1 MRSIEYKLVVHVTY
15 LPFVAVAPLP
25 FVVAVVALYSLVVF
39 VSVVA
44 AAAFS
49 ASRFSC

>member
-1 MRSIEYKLVVHVTY
+1 MHSIEYKLVVHVTY
-15 LPFVAVAPLP
+15 LPFVVAAVG
-25 FVVAVVALYSLVVF
+25 LYSLVVF

>member
-1 MRSIEYKLVVHVTY
+1 MHSIEYKLVVHVTY
-15 LPFVAVAPLP
+15 LPFVVVAPLP

>member
-1 MRSIEYKLVVHVTY
+1 MHSIEYKLVVHVTY

-25 FVVAVVALYSLVVF
+25 FVVAVVALNSLVVF
-39 VSVVA
+39 VTV